1 VAREATG
8 CGVRVERLRLQKE
21 DVEEAAEE
29 EEKERE
35 DAAGMV
41 LISTTNLITLPAP
54 PFSCLLLR
62 VPSVAASVCYAAC

>member
-1 VAREATG
+1 M
-8 CGVRVERLRLQKE
+8 
-21 DVEEAAEE
+21 EEVAEE

-41 LISTTNLITLPAP
+41 LISTTNLVTLPAP

-62 VPSVAASVCYAAC
+62 VPSVATSVCYAAY